1 MIIVPIV
8 RRTVTVRARQA
19 FHFPFQCESCKLATT
34 GHAWAEGVGRA
45 TMAYVSPDANVA
57 RQRALNAAYNTAIA
71 CFQSSPCPRCGG
83 HSAAHRTALAVWQ
96 HKAESRKSARKWT
109 LWAGLALS
117 LVWSSG
123 CGVWAA
129 ASGGDGSVGG
139 GVMLTFM
146 WMVLGAGAVGIV
158 YALLGPGRP
167 PALLSY
173 IPQNV
178 WFDPPDPS
186 QVQGTYRGP

>member
-8 RRTVTVRARQA
+8 RRTVTVRAQQD
-19 FHFPFQCESCKLATT
+19 FHFPFQCETCRLVTT
-34 GHAWAEGVGRA
+34 GHARGFGVGQA

-57 RQRALNAAYNTAIA
+57 RQRALSSAYNNAISL
-71 CFQSSPCPRCGG
+71 FQSSPCPRCGG

-96 HKAESRKSARKWT
+96 QKVVSRKAARRWT
-109 LWAGLALS
+109 LMIGLALVV
-117 LVWSSG
+117 LWSSG
-123 CGVWAA
+123 CGVWVGAT
-129 ASGGDGSVGG
+129 GGDGSVGAG
-139 GVMLTFM
+139 FVMTFI
-146 WMVLGAGAVGIV
+146 WMVLGAGTVGIV

-167 PALLSY
+167 PALLPY